1 MSLHKGV
8 VKKYFRS
15 KLPIRY
21 TLLVLLLACV
31 LSCTDAVSRQQANS
45 SMVDH
50 GSLGQLP
57 SLLSDW
63 GMLAISDG
71 QLIPIVGSVP
81 YDLNTRL
88 FTDYAHKFRT
98 LWIPDGEAASF
109 SDQGL
114 IDFPVGTVITKTF
127 YYPRDGE
134 RLLKVR
140 DEALDFG
147 SKGLKLSQIQL
158 IETRVL
164 VHRED
169 GWQGLPYVW
178 NSDQS
183 EAMLEITGSSFELS
197 LYDKDQPWDST
208 LSMQEALEF
217 TYAVPDFNQCQGCH
231 IENLTTEKMNPI
243 GLKPRHIN
251 RGYTHLESVDNQI
264 TDLVERGLL
273 AESVAFPLKRLPK
286 NAMML
291 NEQASIDDR
300 ARSYLD
306 INCGHCHNPNGA
318 GDTSGLFL
326 NISETDEL
334 KLGVC
339 KPPIAAGQGTGGR
352 FVGIEPG
359 RPEASILSYR
369 MESVDLGAMM
379 PELGRSTVDH
389 EGVELINRW
398 ITAMEGECGIEEV
411 NLL

>member
-1 MSLHKGV
+1 
-8 VKKYFRS
+8 
-15 KLPIRY
+15 
-21 TLLVLLLACV
+21 
-31 LSCTDAVSRQQANS
+31 
-45 SMVDH
+45 
-50 GSLGQLP
+50 
-57 SLLSDW
+57 
-63 GMLAISDG
+63 MLAISGG
-71 QLIPIVGSVP
+71 QLIPNVGSVP
-81 YDLNTRL
+81 YDLNTPL

-134 RLLKVR
+134 RLLKAR

-147 SKGLKLSQIQL
+147 SEGLKLSQIQL

-197 LYDKDQPWDST
+197 LYGKGQPSDST

-273 AESVAFPLKRLPK
+273 AESVA
-286 NAMML
+286 
-291 NEQASIDDR
+291 
-300 ARSYLD
+300 LD

>member
-1 MSLHKGV
+1 MSVRGA
-8 VKKYFRS
+8 
-15 KLPIRY
+15 
-21 TLLVLLLACV
+21 LLFLVSAC
-31 LSCTDAVSRQQANS
+31 LFACTDSDNSRQTNS
-45 SMVDH
+45 RLEQSNARMVDH

-63 GMLAISDG
+63 GMLSISGG
-71 QLIPIVGSVP
+71 QLIPNIDSVP
-81 YDLNTRL
+81 YDLSTPL

-98 LWIPDGEAASF
+98 LWIPDGKAASF
-109 SDQGL
+109 NDQGL
-114 IDFPVGTVITKTF
+114 IDFPVGTVVTKTF

-134 RLLKVR
+134 RLLKMR
-140 DEALDFG
+140 DEAQGFG
-147 SKGLKLSQIQL
+147 TQGLMLSQVQL

-183 EAMLEITGSSFELS
+183 EATLEITGSSFELS
-197 LYDKDQPWDST
+197 LYAENEPNDSS
-208 LSMQEALEF
+208 LSMQDALEF

-251 RGYTHLESVDNQI
+251 RGYAHLQSVDNQI
-264 TDLVERGLL
+264 ANLVQRGSLVE
-273 AESVAFPLKRLPK
+273 STDFPLKALAK
-286 NAMML
+286 NAMMH

-306 INCGHCHNPNGA
+306 INCGHCHNPKGA

-326 NISETDEL
+326 DVSETNQL
-334 KLGVC
+334 RLGVC

-369 MESVDLGAMM
+369 MASVDLGAMM
-379 PELGRSTVDH
+379 PELGRSTVH
-389 EGVELINRW
+389 EEGVELINRW
-398 ITAMEGECGIEEV
+398 ITSMEGECGIEEV